1 MGLSERKDMMDT
13 DANIARVTRVASH
26 EVTWGKLGI
35 VTKVTVEFGG
45 GDEDGNEDR
54 HVPAAELTV
63 EYSGHPR
70 HKVGDRFPALA
81 DSLLKIMGL
90 A

>member
-1 MGLSERKDMMDT
+1 MIT

-26 EVTWGKLGI
+26 EVTWGKQGI
-35 VTKVTVEFGG
+35 VTKVTVEFGP
-45 GDEDGNEDR
+45 DEVNEDR
-54 HVPAAELTV
+54 HVPVAELSV

-70 HKVGDRFPALA
+70 HKIGDRFPALA